1 MLSTNTGN
9 KRKASKF
16 DKYTAHAS
24 RYSKRLRYMGLRVKR
39 NGPVVTRDDVA
50 AGLVGFIVVFA
61 RQTEAMPEMPKT
73 RPREARTS
81 ATATRAPNGT
91 STGAAS
97 EDANHMR
104 KPKNSA
110 TAGGGTFSSSEL
122 MATKVRH
129 NVRVERR
136 AATDTNPTCAADRRV
151 RS

>member
-1 MLSTNTGN
+1 
-9 KRKASKF
+9 
-16 DKYTAHAS
+16 
-24 RYSKRLRYMGLRVKR
+24 MGLRVKR

-50 AGLVGFIVVFA
+50 VGLVGFIVVFA
-61 RQTEAMPEMPKT
+61 RQTETMPEMPKT

-129 NVRVERR
+129 NAQAQRR
-136 AATDTNPTCAADRRV
+136 AREARPSAG
-151 RS
+151 